1 MVAPK
6 VVSSK
11 GKRTPKPQQDFVVAT
26 PPSILSSYYIL
37 LIVKILLVLIILF
50 TLPKLVTTSTA
61 TTTTETAMTMIKS
74 TTKERRR
81 NSHHPHSIYQRYK
94 YKLRS
99 LRDDCQ
105 NNPNQPC
112 AILIPEESLN
122 CVNECMSVTCYQ
134 QVYHSTTTPTTTTT
148 EIMEHP
154 PNDIATTTT
163 KMMIRLPLE
172 NGEIDVAR
180 AKEFDLCVMH
190 ELRQAQLQP
199 RTGSSE

>member
-26 PPSILSSYYIL
+26 PPPILSSYYIL

-50 TLPKLVTTSTA
+50 TLPKLVTTTA

-148 EIMEHP
+148 TEIMEHP

-199 RTGSSE
+199 RTASSE

>member
-50 TLPKLVTTSTA
+50 TLPKLVTTT

-134 QVYHSTTTPTTTTT
+134 QVYHSTT

-163 KMMIRLPLE
+163 IMMIRLPLE

-199 RTGSSE
+199 RTASSE